1 MTLPSRGLLVK
12 RSQIDNLLG
21 ALALETNDA
30 LTSDFMELGLRTA
43 TDAATLILLM
53 QSESASIGAL
63 ARVLELSHSSTVRV
77 VDRLEKRQLV
87 SRVRQNDDAR
97 SVRLRLTKKGH
108 TLATAALA
116 ARERR
121 LRSLLSPL
129 SAEELRQFGESLTK
143 VLETATTGRTA
154 ADRLCRWC
162 DETVCTRESCP
173 VEQRALLLSGTPS

>member
-1 MTLPSRGLLVK
+1 VK

-21 ALALETNDA
+21 ALVLKTHDA
-30 LTSDFMELGLRTA
+30 LTLDFGRLGLRTA
-43 TDAATLILLM
+43 TDAATLILLL
-53 QSESASIGAL
+53 QSDSASISAL
-63 ARVLELSHSSTVRV
+63 ADVLELSHSSTVRV

-87 SRVRQNDDAR
+87 SRSRQDDDAR

-108 TLATAALA
+108 ALATAALG
-116 ARERR
+116 ARERTLR
-121 LRSLLSPL
+121 LLLSAL

-143 VLETATTGRTA
+143 VLVTATTDRMA

-173 VEQRALLLSGTPS
+173 VEQRAVLLSGMSS

>member
-1 MTLPSRGLLVK
+1 MK

-21 ALALETNDA
+21 ALALKTHDA
-30 LTSDFMELGLRTA
+30 LTLDFAGLGLRTA
-43 TDAATLILLM
+43 TDAATLILLL
-53 QSESASIGAL
+53 QSDSASIGAL
-63 ARVLELSHSSTVRV
+63 ADVLELSHSSTVRV

-108 TLATAALA
+108 TLATAALG
-116 ARERR
+116 ARERT

-143 VLETATTGRTA
+143 VLATATTGRTA

-173 VEQRALLLSGTPS
+173 VEQQAVLLRATSS